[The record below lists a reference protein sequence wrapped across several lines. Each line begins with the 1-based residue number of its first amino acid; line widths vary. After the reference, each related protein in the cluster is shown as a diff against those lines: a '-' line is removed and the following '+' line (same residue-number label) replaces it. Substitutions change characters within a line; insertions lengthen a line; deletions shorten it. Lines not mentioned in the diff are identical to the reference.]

1 MKLST
6 MAWMVVAVLA
16 IHGTAIAATAPAA
29 ASTIASTSSEGDKC
43 MDNAQSQAAMNQ
55 CASNSLSA
63 ADKELNQV
71 YQQVLRKYAKDPA
84 FIAKLKVA
92 QKAWL
97 AFRDAEL
104 AARFPD
110 DDKTNYGSVYP
121 MCVNNELEA
130 MTRKRTEELR
140 TWLKGAEEGDVCAG
154 SYRSNS

>member
-1 MKLST
+1 MTSST
-6 MAWMVVAVLA
+6 KAWMVVLA
-16 IHGTAIAATAPAA
+16 LMLSSTAIAGTAPAA
-29 ASTIASTSSEGDKC
+29 ATSAPAASDDKC
-43 MDNAQSQAAMNQ
+43 MDNAQSQAAMNE
-55 CASNSLSA
+55 CASNSYGA

-71 YQQVLRKYAKDPA
+71 YQQVLRKYAKDTV
-84 FIAKLKVA
+84 FLGKLKAA

-110 DDKTNYGSVYP
+110 SDTTHYGSVYP
-121 MCVNNELEA
+121 MCASSELES

-140 TWLKGAEEGDVCAG
+140 AWLKGTEEGDVCAG